1 MSPVPGLFLFIHN
14 LNNSITSSSHSPHA
28 TFLPLYQLTG
38 ADFTKPFVCLAS
50 MGKKKKRE
58 LELVIL
64 SDIHLG
70 TYGCHAEE
78 LLRYLK
84 SIRPKKLVLN
94 GDIIDM
100 WQFNKRYW
108 PISHMQVVKHITGL
122 LTKNTR
128 VTYLTGNH
136 DEMLRKFAG
145 FKLGSF
151 QIENKAVFRVNSKR
165 AWVFHGDVFDVTMQ
179 HSKWIAKLGAI
190 GYDTLILL
198 NALVNWCLSKFGREK
213 ISLSKRV
220 KDSVK
225 SAIKFIHDFEKTAA
239 DIAIEN
245 GYDYVICGHIH
256 HPEIRQITTDKGS
269 VTYLNSGDWVENLT
283 ALEFD
288 GVNWS
293 IYEYK
298 HDKAAQAIKLPPR
311 FRQQFDNDEIFKG
324 LVTEF
329 LKIKK

>member
-1 MSPVPGLFLFIHN
+1 
-14 LNNSITSSSHSPHA
+14 
-28 TFLPLYQLTG
+28 
-38 ADFTKPFVCLAS
+38 

-84 SIRPKKLVLN
+84 TIKPKKVILN

-100 WQFNKRYW
+100 WQFSKRYW
-108 PISHMQVVKHITGL
+108 PKSHMQVIKHIMGL
-122 LTKNTR
+122 LSKNTK
-128 VTYLTGNH
+128 VIYLTGNH

-145 FKLGSF
+145 LRLGSF
-151 QIENKAVFRVNSKR
+151 VIDNKVVLKLNGKR

-179 HSKWIAKLGAI
+179 YSKWLAKLGAI
-190 GYDTLILL
+190 GYDTLILI
-198 NALVNWCLSKFGREK
+198 NTMVNWFLLKLGREK

-225 SAIKFIHDFEKTAA
+225 SAVKFINDFEKTAG

-245 GYDYVICGHIH
+245 GYDYVVCGHIH
-256 HPEIRQITTDKGS
+256 HPEIKRIATDKGE
-269 VTYLNSGDWVENLT
+269 VIYLNSGDWIENLSC
-283 ALEFD
+283 LEYD
-288 GVNWS
+288 GINWR
-293 IYEYK
+293 IYRYAE
-298 HDKAAQAIKLPPR
+298 DKVAQAIKLPKR
-311 FRQQFDNDEIFKG
+311 FRGDRLDNDEIFRD
-324 LVTEF
+324 LVNEF
-329 LKIKK
+329 LTVKK